1 MAETQRRHRAH
12 NGDSGW
18 VTLGRASEI
27 LGVDESTLRRWA
39 DSGRLRVYRTPGG
52 HRRFSVVNLE
62 EMLTGEGRHQN
73 SDEIERMAV
82 AKIRRQLQRAR
93 HQEDGWYATLS
104 EANRQKLRDQG
115 RRLIEMVGEYLSKRS
130 RRSGLLEEAL
140 EIGSTYGRILLDAGL
155 PLPSAVGAYIGFRRT
170 MDETTRQAAVRES
183 LPMEEALEACGQVHA
198 LGDQVLRGLVAAYET
213 DLLED
218 AAVLPAAAITSA
230 RSEPY
235 RA

>member
-1 MAETQRRHRAH
+1 MTETQRRHRAH
-12 NGDSGW
+12 NGDSDW

-115 RRLIEMVGEYLSKRS
+115 RRLLEMVGEYLSKRS

>member
-1 MAETQRRHRAH
+1 
-12 NGDSGW
+12 
-18 VTLGRASEI
+18 
-27 LGVDESTLRRWA
+27 
-39 DSGRLRVYRTPGG
+39 
-52 HRRFSVVNLE
+52 
-62 EMLTGEGRHQN
+62 
-73 SDEIERMAV
+73 
-82 AKIRRQLQRAR
+82 
-93 HQEDGWYATLS
+93 
-104 EANRQKLRDQG
+104 
-115 RRLIEMVGEYLSKRS
+115 VGEYLSKRS

>member
-62 EMLTGEGRHQN
+62 EMLAGEGRHQN

-115 RRLIEMVGEYLSKRS
+115 RRLLEMVGEYLSKRS

-218 AAVLPAAAITSA
+218 AAILPAATITNA